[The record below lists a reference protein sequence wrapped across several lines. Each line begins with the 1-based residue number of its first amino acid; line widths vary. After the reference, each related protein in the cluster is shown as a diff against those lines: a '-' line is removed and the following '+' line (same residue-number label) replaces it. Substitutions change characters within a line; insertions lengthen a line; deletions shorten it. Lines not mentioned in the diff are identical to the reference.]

1 MKILGRVRLEIE
13 GCRFCERIFRFREAI
28 GFKLIWQ
35 HDHDG
40 NKFYQMENLD
50 NNASKEI
57 FTEFY
62 IFAIYNYKNC
72 LT

>member
-1 MKILGRVRLEIE
+1 MKILGRIN
-13 GCRFCERIFRFREAI
+13 RFCERIFRFWEAI

-50 NNASKEI
+50 NIVVVNASREI
-57 FTEFY
+57 FTQFY
-62 IFAIYNYKNC
+62 IFVICNYKNC

>member
-1 MKILGRVRLEIE
+1 MKILDRIN
-13 GCRFCERIFRFREAI
+13 RFCERIFRFWEAI

-50 NNASKEI
+50 NIGER
-57 FTEFY
+57 
-62 IFAIYNYKNC
+62 
-72 LT
+72 

>member
-13 GCRFCERIFRFREAI
+13 GCRFCERIFRFWEAI
-28 GFKLIWQ
+28 GIKLIWQ

-50 NNASKEI
+50 NIGER
-57 FTEFY
+57 
-62 IFAIYNYKNC
+62 
-72 LT
+72 